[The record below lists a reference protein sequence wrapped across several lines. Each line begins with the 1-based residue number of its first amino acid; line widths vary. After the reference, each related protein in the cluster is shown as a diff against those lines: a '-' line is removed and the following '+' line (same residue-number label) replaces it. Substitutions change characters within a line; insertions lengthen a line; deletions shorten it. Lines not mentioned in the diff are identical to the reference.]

1 MRNIDSLELLSII
14 EIINDDTLKINNA
27 SSEEDI
33 PIIKIHLKTHW
44 FPLHFT

>member
-27 SSEEDI
+27 SLEEGL
-33 PIIKIHLKTHW
+33 IKISTW
-44 FPLHFT
+44 SIGNE